1 MDSHFQLTAQPLV
14 MRYLP
19 ETADNWNR
27 QKWR

>member
-1 MDSHFQLTAQPLV
+1 LTAQPLV

-19 ETADNWNR
+19 ETTDNWNR